1 MIELTGNHLLSAD
14 EYLAFARL
22 GDKSQYG
29 GLTLPDI
36 KNRFANHP
44 YISKVDVEDE
54 GNNQVKV
61 YLTEKKIEAVLL
73 TAGEP
78 RFITDDF
85 QVLSIL
91 PKAKFTDLPVIS
103 NPGNEKEIKLLSYLK
118 TEDIVEAFKIID
130 ASWLTNESMSQ
141 KLSEINLRNG
151 GDIILSFSGLKPPV
165 LFGHGEAAKK
175 MVYLD
180 LMWNS
185 PEGNNLI
192 DSSEYIDLRFA
203 DEIFVGSSVSEN
215 NSPSATQKIGL
226 SE

>member
-1 MIELTGNHLLSAD
+1 MIELTGNHLLSAK
-14 EYLAFARL
+14 EYLAYARL
-22 GDKSQYG
+22 DDKSKFG
-29 GLTLPDI
+29 GLTLADV

-54 GNNQVKV
+54 GNNQIKV
-61 YLTEKKIEAVLL
+61 YLTEKNIEAVLL
-73 TAGEP
+73 ASGEP
-78 RFITDDF
+78 NFITNDF
-85 QVLSIL
+85 QIL
-91 PKAKFTDLPVIS
+91 PILPNAKFTDLPVIS
-103 NPGNEKEIKLLSYLK
+103 NIGNTKAIKPLSVLK
-118 TEDIVEAFKIID
+118 TDDIVEAFKIIE
-130 ASWLTNESMSQ
+130 ASKLTNESMFR

-203 DEIFVGSSVSEN
+203 DEIFVGSSVAEN
-215 NSPSATQKIGL
+215 NSPGDAHKTGL